1 MAPDEVPLVSDH
13 DYLVVMSRDVSD
25 LKRDMANVCSR
36 LRAWELRV
44 VGASSIVAGAVSLI
58 AAVWGK

>member
-13 DYLVVMSRDVSD
+13 DYLVVLSRDVSE
-25 LKRDMANVCSR
+25 LKAGMADVRGR

-44 VGASSIVAGAVSLI
+44 AGASAIVAGAVSLI